1 MELVNMVF
9 KYGEDDYMLWIPEIP
24 ADDELLVKLLEK
36 YENSGS
42 SVRGTFEE
50 IKNELV

>member
-1 MELVNMVF
+1 MELVNMIF
-9 KYGEDDYMLWIPEIP
+9 KYGEDDYVLWNTEIP
-24 ADDELLVKLLEK
+24 ADDELLTKLLEK

-50 IKNELV
+50 IQEELV